1 MHQKERRRQDIL
13 DEIED
18 WGEQEFSYM
27 EDFDEDE
34 FEQETIL
41 AARQL
46 NRYAERYSRLQAQ
59 FLDESRDH
67 YLDDPMLS
75 HALKAKGD
83 TLAGYLMGLRA
94 AARYLSGEG
103 IEALRYEGDL
113 IATQNI
119 VATMD
124 KRAKLEDAN

>member
-18 WGEQEFSYM
+18 WGEEEFSYM
-27 EDFDEDE
+27 EDEDEDE
-34 FEQETIL
+34 FERETSL

-46 NRYAERYSRLQAQ
+46 NRYAERYSRLRMQ
-59 FLDESRDH
+59 FLNESVDH
-67 YLDDPMLS
+67 CVDDPLLF
-75 HALKAKGD
+75 HALRSKGD

-103 IEALRYEGDL
+103 VDALRYEGDL
-113 IATQNI
+113 LATQDVRPLI
-119 VATMD
+119 E
-124 KRAKLEDAN
+124 KRARLEDSN